1 MLYPFSEASN
11 NFFTRPSI
19 LLSSHHLFIWSPYD
33 IWCAGGL
40 TVIQCS
46 GAKMMLSLPSL
57 LAGVMDLAIMA
68 IDIYADMLCFR
79 YK

>member
-1 MLYPFSEASN
+1 MLCPFSEASN
-11 NFFTRPSI
+11 NFFTGPSI
-19 LLSSHHLFIWSPYD
+19 LLSSRHLFIWSPYD

-57 LAGVMDLAIMA
+57 LAGVMDLAIRN
-68 IDIYADMLCFR
+68 IDIYADM
-79 YK
+79 